1 MVALQPTA
9 SYRCPSGGG
18 DAAAAGKRETT
29 TTKRESE
36 RARQKKNRRPLLPP
50 SAPFSCL
57 RSLRADG
64 APPKHRNTET
74 ENHHRNNSR
83 TGHAITL
90 RGLPRHLNSRR
101 KAFSSSRRTLI
112 RFYRSQLVRL
122 VASRQSALTTLSLS
136 RSPSLCPQACHCARE
151 ASSHGARWLDVVSRI
166 PNAGGAR

>member
-1 MVALQPTA
+1 M
-9 SYRCPSGGG
+9 SKWRWRCSSSGGQAR
-18 DAAAAGKRETT
+18 DDDNKARE
-29 TTKRESE
+29 REREAEEGQALS
-36 RARQKKNRRPLLPP
+36 PSF